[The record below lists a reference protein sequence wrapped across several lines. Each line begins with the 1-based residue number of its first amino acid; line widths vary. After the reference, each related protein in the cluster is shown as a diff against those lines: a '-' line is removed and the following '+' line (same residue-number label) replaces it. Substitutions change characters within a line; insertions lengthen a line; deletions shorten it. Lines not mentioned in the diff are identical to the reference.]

1 MGTTYTIKTTQ
12 SHKHLKSSVDA
23 RLAAIE
29 QIFSTWKP
37 DSELSILNQAKPNE
51 WVLVSD
57 ELFYLLSTS
66 KHLYQQT
73 QGYFDPG
80 IGNLIDLWGFG
91 STVVEHKPSRSV
103 VKEQIVDNSIQY
115 LELQNNRVRKL
126 TDFKLNLS
134 AIAKGYA
141 LDEVAKLMLDK
152 NYLIEI
158 GGEVLASGL
167 NINNQNWRIGIE
179 NPNNLNPISIAL
191 NNEAIATSGN
201 YRNYFIWEGERYM
214 HILSPKTGLP
224 AKSDLTSVSVI
235 HDETMLADAY
245 ATAMMAMGSRRAS
258 EFAKKMDLSVLLILD
273 QAHDNKIV
281 RINL

>member
-12 SHKHLKSSVDA
+12 AQKHLQSSVDT
-23 RLAAIE
+23 RLAELE
-29 QIFSTWKP
+29 QIFSTWRQ
-37 DSELSILNQAKPNE
+37 DSELSKLNQAKPNE
-51 WVLVSD
+51 WIIVSD
-57 ELFYLLSTS
+57 ELFNLLSVS
-66 KHLYQQT
+66 KLLHQQT

-91 STVVEHKPSRSV
+91 SRAVEHKPSRSV
-103 VKEQIVDNSIQY
+103 VKEQIVNNSIQY

-141 LDEVAKLMLDK
+141 LDEVAKLITNK

-158 GGEVLASGL
+158 GGEVLASGR
-167 NINNQNWRIGIE
+167 NNNNQNWRVGIE
-179 NPNNLNPISIAL
+179 NPNSASPIAIVL
-191 NNEAIATSGN
+191 DNEAIATSGN
-201 YRNYFIWEGERYM
+201 YRNYFIWEGVRYM
-214 HILSPKTGLP
+214 HILSAKTGLP
-224 AKSDLTSVSVI
+224 AKSDLTSVSVK
-235 HDETMLADAY
+235 HDKTMLADAY
-245 ATAMMAMGSRRAS
+245 ATTMMAMGSSRAS
-258 EFAKKMDLSVLLILD
+258 KFAKKMGLSALLILD